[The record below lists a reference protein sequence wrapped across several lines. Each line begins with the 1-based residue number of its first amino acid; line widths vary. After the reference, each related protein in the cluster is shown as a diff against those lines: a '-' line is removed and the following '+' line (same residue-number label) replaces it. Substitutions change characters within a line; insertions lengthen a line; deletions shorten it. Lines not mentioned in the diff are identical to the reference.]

1 MERGKNLGSPQLTAP
16 MAAPPTGPTDK
27 AFDIESLWRFCEE
40 PTQVPAPDPLVG
52 RTLGEVT
59 LTRFLAE
66 GGMGRVY
73 EAEQS
78 NPARRVAVKVLRP
91 GLFTRETLRRFVRE
105 VSTLG
110 ALQHPWITR
119 VYSAGTYDVAG
130 TELPYFVMELIT
142 DALPLTDFA
151 TAKHLSVEERLAL
164 FQKVCDAVAYG
175 HERGV
180 IHRDLKP
187 RNVLVDGD
195 GHPKVIDFG
204 VARIAGAADST
215 TTLTEAGQLIGTL
228 QYMSPEQ
235 VAGRTGDVDARADVY
250 SLGVVLYE
258 LLAGRPPYDVRG
270 RTLVDAAR
278 IVHEQRPRLLR
289 AVNPA
294 VPRYVSSIVHRCLA
308 KNPDSRFKTAT
319 ELSRSLSHVQASPT
333 WDTVGDRA
341 QVSRFAR
348 VAIAAVAASASILTG
363 AYLMPT
369 IWWMPGMQPALVGP
383 DQQTPLVRDG
393 TPTTGLRESEVTAD
407 PATSFMLQPAIL
419 QHDAGSFHFAI
430 YDVHQRGADAF
441 LVESMHMKKWLD
453 QFMFPRVS
461 YWAPE
466 VNDQEGVLVYR
477 FHFGGPATSIRVRAI
492 SECWDFFREPGGVG
506 RGASAIEI
514 SQDGNEWLVL
524 EDNIEPRR
532 WGKSIEVD
540 QDLPADFDGTA
551 TLWLKVRCLTESA
564 PIENG
569 YNVAQFARTRAT
581 QRGPVFEVTATLRP
595 SEGRGASPDFP

>member
-1 MERGKNLGSPQLTAP
+1 MARGEECGSPNLTDRRATLTTAP
-16 MAAPPTGPTDK
+16 TEK
-27 AFDIESLWRFCEE
+27 AFEIESLWRFCEE
-40 PTQVPAPDPLVG
+40 SPHVTAPDPLVG

-73 EAEQS
+73 EAAQS

-119 VYSAGTYDVAG
+119 VYSAGTYEIAG

-151 TAKHLSVEERLAL
+151 NAKHLSVEERLSL

-180 IHRDLKP
+180 VHRDLKP
-187 RNVLVDGD
+187 RNILVDAD

-235 VAGRTGDVDARADVY
+235 VAGRIGDVDPRADVY

-270 RTLVDAAR
+270 RSLVDAAR
-278 IVHEQRPRLLR
+278 IVHEQRPRPLL
-289 AVNPA
+289 AANQA
-294 VPRYVSSIVHRCLA
+294 VPRHVSSIVHRCLA
-308 KNPDSRFKTAT
+308 KDRESRFETAT
-319 ELSRSLSHVQASPT
+319 ELSRSLALARVTPT
-333 WDTVGDRA
+333 WDLVGDRK
-341 QVSRFAR
+341 QVSRYAR
-348 VAIAAVAASASILTG
+348 VAIAGVAASVSILTG

-369 IWWMPGMQPALVGP
+369 NWWMPGVQPSLAGLE
-383 DQQTPLVRDG
+383 QKTPLVQDE
-393 TPTTGLRESEVTAD
+393 TPTTGLRDVEVKAD
-407 PATSFMLQPAIL
+407 SATSFMRQPAIL
-419 QHDAGSFHFAI
+419 QRDAASFHFAI
-430 YDVHQRGADAF
+430 HDVHQQDADAF
-441 LVESMHMKKWLD
+441 LVKNMRMKKWLD

-466 VNDQEGVLVYR
+466 VNDEEGVLVYC
-477 FHFGGPATSIRVRAI
+477 FHFGGLATSIHVRAI

-514 SQDGNEWLVL
+514 SRDGNEWLVL

-540 QDLPADFDGTA
+540 RDLPADFGETA

-564 PIENG
+564 PVQNG

-595 SEGRGASPDFP
+595 SAEGGVPSDSP